1 MIFASV
7 DLVHLSLAL
16 QPSLPGFAP
25 CLVSIHADI
34 EAEPALM
41 ATGVWEEMMPAIMVT
56 ADAECGA
63 GAIAALHGPRERALP
78 SLALVANMG
87 RVSHFSRVNLELYKN
102 RHSL

>member
-16 QPSLPGFAP
+16 RPSLPGFAP

-34 EAEPALM
+34 AAESALM

-63 GAIAALHGPRERALP
+63 GAIAALHEARERELS

-87 RVSHFSRVNLELYKN
+87 RGSHFNRVNPELCKN